1 MKRRGFTVVEL
12 TIVIV
17 VMAILLALGT
27 AGLRASMIQARNDE
41 RRTNA
46 EILARGLETYYL
58 RADNRYTVNERAGN
72 RYPSLHD
79 QMHAVGWSMPGF
91 DPAQVDG
98 GYKNDWLTGVPERI
112 VDRSRSIYWVPGN
125 SLASGGTT
133 STMPNN
139 SAAVLAD
146 SNNTLDTIVYEAII
160 FYPAD
165 GWGPDRFGMCLGA
178 DQNCTSFN
186 VYYQTENFNGTK
198 SAHIIKSKR
207 Q

>member
-1 MKRRGFTVVEL
+1 MKRRGFTIVEL
-12 TIVIV
+12 TIIIV
-17 VMAILLALGT
+17 VMAILLALGM
-27 AGLRASMIQARNDE
+27 AGFRSSMISARNDM

-46 EILARGLETYYL
+46 EVLARGLESYYL
-58 RADNRYTVNERAGN
+58 KADNRYTTATRAGN

-79 QMHAVGWSMPGF
+79 QMHAVGWSMPGYT
-91 DPAQVDG
+91 PAQVDG

-112 VDRSRSIYWVPGN
+112 VDNSRSMYWVPGN
-125 SLASGGTT
+125 SLGGGGTT
-133 STMPNN
+133 PNMPDN

-146 SNNTLDTIVYEAII
+146 SGNTVDTIVYEAIM

-178 DQNCTSFN
+178 DQNCTSYN
-186 VYYQTENFNGTK
+186 IYYQTENFTGPNTV
-198 SAHIIKSKR
+198 HRIESKR